1 MKCAASRLR
10 ALSGP
15 ALKGKDERGVG
26 HVKHNAIAG
35 RRFTIWGALEAH
47 LASWMREVVDTRVH
61 GTTGEAPIARF
72 EPRSGRLYG
81 RSSAVRHTASS
92 RDGHWLR
99 RNSRRP
105 LQKK

>member
-1 MKCAASRLR
+1 MCGQSSARPI
-10 ALSGP
+10 GP
-15 ALKGKDERGVG
+15 RTKGKDERGVG

-35 RRFTIWGALEAH
+35 RRFIIWGALEAH
-47 LASWMREVVDTRVH
+47 LASWMREVADTRAH

-92 RDGHWLR
+92 RDGHLAATEQ
-99 RNSRRP
+99 P
-105 LQKK
+105 ATLQKK